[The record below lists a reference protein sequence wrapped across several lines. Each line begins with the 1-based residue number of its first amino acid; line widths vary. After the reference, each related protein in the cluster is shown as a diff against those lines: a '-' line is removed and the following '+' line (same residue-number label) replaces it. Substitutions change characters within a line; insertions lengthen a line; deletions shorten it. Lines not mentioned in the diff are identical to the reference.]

1 MSTGLIQFQRPLKM
15 KQEEKA
21 RSILIKD
28 DTNSIFSNAA
38 RRIILI
44 EKTKK
49 RILPSCKHKADID
62 ITDAFVKVFQ
72 DFCFEN
78 LRHGIHA

>member
-49 RILPSCKHKADID
+49 RILPSCKHKADIGYYR
-62 ITDAFVKVFQ
+62 
-72 DFCFEN
+72 CFRES
-78 LRHGIHA
+78 LSGFLF